1 MNEELFDNVKLED
14 KLRRPTLKEYEYE
27 WSVTSRQILEELYI
41 NRTSLYSEDN
51 SEVRDILW
59 GMRSEGYLDIFD
71 GKLIKEE
78 VTDSEMDD
86 DELES
91 VKRIK

>member
-1 MNEELFDNVKLED
+1 
-14 KLRRPTLKEYEYE
+14 
-27 WSVTSRQILEELYI
+27 
-41 NRTSLYSEDN
+41 
-51 SEVRDILW
+51 
-59 GMRSEGYLDIFD
+59 MRSEGYLDIFD